1 MNDHVA
7 STSLDPVIT
16 RYLAHRRALGRQYD
30 MQERTLHSL
39 TGFLVQAGESDLSSG
54 LFESW
59 CRMFASLT
67 ANVRRAR
74 QVAVRNFCLYR
85 QRTEPRCFVP
95 DINRFAR
102 TQPHPAPIIL
112 TPAQVGKL
120 LELADTREAT
130 ATSPLRPYVLRLAL
144 VLLYTAG
151 LRRRELVRLTLA
163 DVDAHAGVLRVRES
177 KFHKSRWVPLSC
189 GARRALRRYLVHRL
203 ATPLDTTP
211 SSPLLCNMHHGLRG
225 YTGSGLHRGI
235 MKLLHEADIRDVDGR
250 APCIQDFRHSF
261 AIEVLTRWYR
271 QGADVQSNLPKL
283 ALYMGHVSIVSTA
296 YYLRW
301 TPELQEL
308 ASNRFAKQF
317 GYLVRG
323 EQR

>member
-1 MNDHVA
+1 MNDQPA
-7 STSLDPVIT
+7 STALDPIIR

-30 MQERTLHSL
+30 MQERTLRSL
-39 TGFLVQAGESDLSSG
+39 TAFLAQAGKSDLSSG

-59 CRMFASLT
+59 CKTFDLLT
-67 ANVRRAR
+67 SNVRRAR

-95 DINRFAR
+95 HINRFAR
-102 TQPHPAPIIL
+102 PQPHAAPIIL
-112 TPAQVGKL
+112 TPAQVGRL

-130 ATSPLRPYVLRLAL
+130 PTSPLRPYVLRLAL

-151 LRRRELVRLTLA
+151 LRRRELLRLTLA
-163 DVDAHAGVLRVRES
+163 DVDAQAGVLRIRES

-189 GARRALRRYLVHRL
+189 GARRELRRYLVRRL
-203 ATPLDTTP
+203 ATPLDASP
-211 SSPLLCNMHHGLRG
+211 SSPLLCNMQNGQRG
-225 YTGSGLHRGI
+225 YTGSGMRRGI
-235 MKLLHEADIRDVDGR
+235 MELMHEAGIRDINGR
-250 APCIQDFRHSF
+250 IPRIRDFRHSF
-261 AIEVLTRWYR
+261 AIESLMRWYR

-301 TPELQEL
+301 TPALREL
-308 ASNRFAKQF
+308 ASNRFAKRF

-323 EQR
+323 EQ

>member
-189 GARRALRRYLVHRL
+189 GARRELRRYLVHRL

-250 APCIQDFRHSF
+250 VPCIQDFRHSF